1 MFKCEG
7 DRDLG
12 KSKVP
17 AAKVRHTKMN
27 WTWSVDLHILLSLYI
42 DRFNLIIH
50 WLGLSTMIMREVAIA
65 SDCCPFDILVR
76 F

>member
-27 WTWSVDLHILLSLYI
+27 WTWSVDLHILLSPGCVSSPSVSPGCE
-42 DRFNLIIH
+42 R
-50 WLGLSTMIMREVAIA
+50 
-65 SDCCPFDILVR
+65 
-76 F
+76 

>member
-27 WTWSVDLHILLSLYI
+27 WTWSVDLHILLSP
-42 DRFNLIIH
+42 
-50 WLGLSTMIMREVAIA
+50 GCVSSLSVSPGCER
-65 SDCCPFDILVR
+65 
-76 F
+76 